1 MSAPASSVP
10 RKYMTPFATA
20 RRVLYLL
27 LQFSFVGYL
36 REVVQVRRQR
46 SQFDSLDLLEV
57 ENYWKSNISESTI
70 EKQART
76 VLIEMMFEHPGANLN
91 SCLVHMMLAKKY
103 RTRAYALTD
112 FGAISLVCKIANAF
126 AISQFVSIYRF
137 VDLKNHTKA
146 LKETLR
152 FFSIARYNVNS
163 GISFVLEGQE
173 VGDLIYDE
181 YLRMTSL
188 PTCPEVNLVYL
199 SLVYNSLYR
208 YFRYKEII
216 QATEVTDIV
225 ITHNVYAKYGLLI
238 KAAASV
244 SENIE
249 IWVTSYTKPV
259 GITRNKVSRNQI
271 DKTQYYRKEYATL
284 IRQHL
289 SDVEIEREF
298 SRIFNRRMEAKDE
311 NQIDVSFVYANNE
324 INDVEHFRSA
334 FQADESKKV
343 FVMAH
348 AFVDAVRYP
357 LWQSYSDN
365 YIWLRETLR
374 LLAAR
379 SHYDEIYV
387 KPHPSESLYPCETTA
402 RELVDEINRESGGK
416 IRYLDRKVHNRVVF
430 DLAKA
435 IITSHGTVGVEAPC
449 LGIPVIASSSCQNEQ
464 AGTIFQAHSASEYRE
479 LLDRIDELSLS
490 PEQLVSAKTAY
501 LWFDEFSFADAELLP
516 GLSREE
522 EGDRT
527 NAYASINAAFRDAG
541 PLEAQQLYVAFI
553 SMINHGYNDLV
564 NLESVP
570 HEN

>member
-1 MSAPASSVP
+1 
-10 RKYMTPFATA
+10 MTPFAIA

-36 REVVQVRRQR
+36 REVVQVTRQR
-46 SQFDSLDLLEV
+46 SQFDSLNLREV
-57 ENYWKSNISESTI
+57 ENYWQTNILQSPI
-70 EKQART
+70 KNQART
-76 VLIEMMFEHPGANLN
+76 VLVEMMFEHPGANLN

-103 RTRAYALTD
+103 QARAYALTE

-126 AISQFVSIYRF
+126 AISKFVSIYRF
-137 VDLKNHTKA
+137 LDLKNHTKA
-146 LKETLR
+146 MKETVR
-152 FFSIARYNVNS
+152 FFSIARYHVNS
-163 GISFVLEGQE
+163 GISFVLDGQE

-188 PTCPEVNLVYL
+188 PTCQEVNLVYL

-216 QATEVTDIV
+216 RATKATDVV

-249 IWVTSYTKPV
+249 IWVTSYTKPI
-259 GITRNKVSRNQI
+259 GITRNKASRNQI
-271 DKTQYYRKEYATL
+271 DKTQYFRKEYAAL

-289 SDVEIEREF
+289 SDLEIEREF

-334 FQADESKKV
+334 FRADERKKV

-374 LLAAR
+374 LLASR
-379 SHYDEIYV
+379 SHYEEIYV
-387 KPHPSESLYPCETTA
+387 KPHPSESLYPCEATA
-402 RELVDEINRESGGK
+402 RELVDEINLECGGK

-435 IITSHGTVGVEAPC
+435 IITSHGTVAVEAPC
-449 LGIPVIASSSCQNEQ
+449 VGIPVIACSSCQNEQ
-464 AGTIFQAHSASEYRE
+464 ADTFFQARNAKEYKN
-479 LLDRIDELSLS
+479 LLDQMDELRVSTNQIL
-490 PEQLVSAKTAY
+490 SAKIAY
-501 LWFDEFSFADAELLP
+501 LWFDEYSFDDTELLP
-516 GLSREE
+516 GLSRFDDDN
-522 EGDRT
+522 DRT
-527 NAYASINAAFRDAG
+527 SAYCRINTAFRGAKKIESQ
-541 PLEAQQLYVAFI
+541 PLYQSFNYMVE
-553 SMINHGYNDLV
+553 NGYNDLV
-564 NLESVP
+564 NLAA
-570 HEN
+570 HT